1 MNLNTVGL
9 TSREKEIVR
18 LVREGKPYK
27 SIADQLFISE
37 RTVSKHIQNVF
48 EKLGVSNKI
57 ELLSRLEI
65 WENG

>member
-1 MNLNTVGL
+1 MAPFLEPADKIAKSLRHNDGL
-9 TSREKEIVR
+9 SLLLDFGTAAVSLRR
-18 LVREGKPYK
+18 LFR
-27 SIADQLFISE
+27 
-37 RTVSKHIQNVF
+37 IQNVF